1 MERIMSEAK
10 LTKRFGVIAI
20 EKGFIT
26 KDQFVEAIAMQI
38 ENELEGIKAKNLGT
52 ILNAMGYMTDEQ
64 IHEVVKMMGIPFQQG

>member
-10 LTKRFGVIAI
+10 LTKRFGIVAI
-20 EKGFIT
+20 EKGFIS
-26 KDQFVEAIAMQI
+26 KEQFVEAMAMQI

-64 IHEVVKMMGIPFQQG
+64 IQEVVKMMGIPFQQG